1 MLVSSISQITN
12 NNFQGQNQK
21 SSIYRNS
28 VTWSG
33 YGAVA
38 TGIAS
43 GVAGHY
49 KKIKLHKQLA
59 YVTGALTLLHV
70 GLIEWKKFQFKQS
83 QKNSQA

>member
-1 MLVSSISQITN
+1 MGYDAEILISAFLCYNPIMLVSSISQITN

-21 SSIYRNS
+21 SSIYRNC

-59 YVTGALTLLHV
+59 YVTGA
-70 GLIEWKKFQFKQS
+70 
-83 QKNSQA
+83 